1 MRARKPIVLSIV
13 IAAAVAPAAAQ
24 ASVAPASS
32 RVAQSPASSVASAT
46 NLSPPPEVAGCYASS
61 GDSWRRIDCDTAIYI
76 SQHIPRPEVLSGI
89 GDTITK
95 TAGAPFTLG
104 VISADST
111 VGGSDTDTINGPG
124 AYSVQD
130 NVNFTGSN
138 GANDG
143 VQFTDQTL
151 GNGLHNACVW
161 QIDINTQSYHSACG
175 TFPSQQPVPDEYVE
189 GWVQDGL
196 LTTAVIEQGG
206 GGLVVVAP
214 DLYRLG
220 SDNRWTNNS
229 GSVLGE
235 GTPPHAPA
243 GAEAVFT
250 TPTQEDITDQVAS
263 CLNNDGFIDFSAIPC
278 NAKPIKPLAFTGYSP
293 GPITDGDFTV
303 ETNNLIPV
311 IGGPPAHLPAIEYPG
326 PHTAQISY
334 VATTTGTCVIGT
346 PPLCK

>member
-1 MRARKPIVLSIV
+1 M
-13 IAAAVAPAAAQ
+13 
-24 ASVAPASS
+24 
-32 RVAQSPASSVASAT
+32 
-46 NLSPPPEVAGCYASS
+46 
-61 GDSWRRIDCDTAIYI
+61 
-76 SQHIPRPEVLSGI
+76 
-89 GDTITK
+89 
-95 TAGAPFTLG
+95 
-104 VISADST
+104 
-111 VGGSDTDTINGPG
+111 
-124 AYSVQD
+124 
-130 NVNFTGSN
+130 
-138 GANDG
+138 
-143 VQFTDQTL
+143 
-151 GNGLHNACVW
+151 
-161 QIDINTQSYHSACG
+161 
-175 TFPSQQPVPDEYVE
+175 PDEYVE

-196 LTTAVIEQGG
+196 LTTAVIERGG

-293 GPITDGDFTV
+293 GPITAGDFTV